1 MASGSDIIV
10 FFFLMIRR
18 PPRSTL
24 FPYTTLFRS
33 VSRQTLQTWMAVGK
47 IKGPELIRPVHIR
60 LWSKEDIAQLKKV
73 EKRPGRPRRED
84 AGKKKASPPVL
95 GEWLK

>member
-1 MASGSDIIV
+1 VIKQHEEKRKGER
-10 FFFLMIRR
+10 L
-18 PPRSTL
+18 
-24 FPYTTLFRS
+24 YTTAEAARRAG

-47 IKGPELIRPVHIR
+47 IKGPDLIRPVHIR

-84 AGKKKASPPVL
+84 AGKKKAPSPVL

>member
-1 MASGSDIIV
+1 MQYLARVIKQHEEKRKGER
-10 FFFLMIRR
+10 L
-18 PPRSTL
+18 
-24 FPYTTLFRS
+24 YTTAEAARRAG

-84 AGKKKASPPVL
+84 AGKKKAPSPVL